1 MPVPYLPLFN
11 PDSASITIMNHCHLI
26 ALWGHLAQGLVN
38 TTGEGPHSF
47 RGRTPGFLRRSTR
60 RLCALL
66 KAGLSGLLKCL
77 SENCSH
83 TATAP
88 GWWVWKHSF
97 HLWKV
102 ENQRTFVSWL
112 VLGHVGLAS
121 DGSNRFE
128 VRCFISMFS
137 KFSFVLKTIENPDLR
152 RYYSGIIY

>member
-1 MPVPYLPLFN
+1 MKTWTIWEEEDSNTVGAVRLRYALRKAQQFSVVQPRILKDMPVPYMPLFN
-11 PDSASITIMNHCHLI
+11 PDSASITIMNHRHLI

-102 ENQRTFVSWL
+102 ENQRTFVS
-112 VLGHVGLAS
+112 
-121 DGSNRFE
+121 
-128 VRCFISMFS
+128 
-137 KFSFVLKTIENPDLR
+137 
-152 RYYSGIIY
+152 